1 MLVSE
6 LISWC
11 NNMYEPDED
20 TDFETSDNRWIL
32 FFNECLSTIR
42 PFTNINTESTTDL
55 VDGTT
60 SYSLPSDLEV
70 LHEIYICDDTTVDN
84 PVYSEMYR
92 VKEESVLAYNQYIL
106 WNNSIKIQ
114 DPEKN
119 VTDGLKFYYYKNA
132 SDISATTETIEI
144 DDPYLLG
151 YYALSRI
158 ELSDR
163 QTDDYAIHKSEY
175 EDRLYSL
182 ASKAGYDITEM
193 ERGW

>member
-6 LISWC
+6 LINWC
-11 NNMYEPDED
+11 NNIYEPDEN
-20 TDFETSDNRWIL
+20 TDFEISDTKWIL
-32 FFNECLSTIR
+32 FFNECLNNIR
-42 PFTNINTESTTDL
+42 PYTFLYSKDL
-55 VDGTT
+55 QNLVSGTT
-60 SYSLPSDLEV
+60 AYTVPSDLDV
-70 LHEIYICDDTTVDN
+70 LHEIYRCDDTTVDE
-84 PVYSEMYR
+84 PVYVEMER
-92 VKEESVLAYNQYIL
+92 VKEETILGFYQYVL
-106 WNNSIKIQ
+106 WNDTIFIS
-114 DPEKN
+114 DPEKD
-119 VTDGLKFYYYKNA
+119 VTDGLKIYYWKKA
-132 SDISATTETIEI
+132 TDIKETTETIEI
-144 DDPYLLG
+144 NDPYILG

>member
-6 LISWC
+6 LINWC
-11 NNMYEPDED
+11 NNLYEPDESSS
-20 TDFETSDNRWIL
+20 FETSDTRWIL

-42 PFTNINTESTTDL
+42 PFTSIHVTAYTDL
-55 VDGTT
+55 IDGTER
-60 SYSLPSDLEV
+60 YALPSDLDV
-70 LHEIYICDDTTVDN
+70 LHELYICMDTTLDN
-84 PVYSEMYR
+84 PIYTEMYR
-92 VKEESVLAYNQYIL
+92 VKEESTLSYMEYVS
-106 WNNSIKIQ
+106 WDKVVKIQ
-114 DPEKN
+114 DPEKD
-119 VTDGLKFYYYKNA
+119 VTDGLKIYYYKKPT
-132 SDISATTETIEI
+132 DISATTETIEI

>member
-1 MLVSE
+1 
-6 LISWC
+6 
-11 NNMYEPDED
+11 
-20 TDFETSDNRWIL
+20 
-32 FFNECLSTIR
+32 
-42 PFTNINTESTTDL
+42 
-55 VDGTT
+55 
-60 SYSLPSDLEV
+60 V